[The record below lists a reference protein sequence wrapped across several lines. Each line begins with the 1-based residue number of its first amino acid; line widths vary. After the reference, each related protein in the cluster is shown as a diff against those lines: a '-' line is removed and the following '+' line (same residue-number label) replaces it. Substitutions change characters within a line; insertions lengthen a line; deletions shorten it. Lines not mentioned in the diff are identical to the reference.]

1 MPSLHGFLLRTL
13 IWLPICFAGWYFA
26 SILFTIPLRGLAE
39 LALTRSF
46 PAVFSAVAQDGNALV
61 IVTNL
66 SANADGRA
74 GELVFSINPLKYGY
88 CVPMFTA
95 LVLATLGIEDSRA
108 ALNWLL
114 GMLILTATQV
124 FGISAEA
131 LKIVAF
137 QLNAEA
143 RELLGFSAWGYE
155 LLAVAYQFG
164 YLILPPVTPILIW
177 LVQSRATL
185 ATITGWEVRL
195 DDSR

>member
-1 MPSLHGFLLRTL
+1 MPSLHGFLLRIL

-26 SILFTIPLRGLAE
+26 SILFTMPLRGLVD
-39 LALTRSF
+39 LALTGSF

-66 SANADGRA
+66 SADADGRA

-88 CVPMFTA
+88 CVPLFTA
-95 LVLATLGIEDSRA
+95 LVLATPGVEDSRT

-143 RELLGFSAWGYE
+143 REVLGFSAWGYE
-155 LLAVAYQFG
+155 SLALAYQFG
-164 YLILPPVTPILIW
+164 YLILPPVAPILIW
-177 LVQSRATL
+177 LWLYRATL
-185 ATITGWEVRL
+185 VTITGWAPHVE
-195 DDSR
+195 DSR